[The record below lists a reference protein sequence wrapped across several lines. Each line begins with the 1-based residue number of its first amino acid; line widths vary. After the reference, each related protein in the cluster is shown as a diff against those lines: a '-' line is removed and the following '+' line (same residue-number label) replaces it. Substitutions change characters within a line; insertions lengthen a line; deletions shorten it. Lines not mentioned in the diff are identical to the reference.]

1 MTGVARAGIRL
12 EPADVAALTARGT
25 PRLAREGAVLFVE
38 GEPSGGVV
46 LIRQGLV
53 KVVRTTTSGREVLLA
68 LRGPGDLVG
77 EQSAL
82 DDGERSATAVCASTC
97 ELVTVPAA
105 AFRAVLLERP
115 ALVLQIAAELSRR
128 LRDADGKRSEHG
140 SADVPARLAG
150 RLVELADRFGEPAED
165 GIRIGVPLSQED
177 LAGWTGAS
185 RESVAA
191 ALRGLRDRGW
201 VSTGRRSITV
211 HDLAAVRDRAR

>member
-1 MTGVARAGIRL
+1 MEQAGGSGIRL
-12 EPADVAALTARGT
+12 RPDDVDALAGRGAARQC
-25 PRLAREGAVLFVE
+25 REGQVLFVE

-46 LIRQGLV
+46 LLRSGLV
-53 KVVRTTTSGREVLLA
+53 KVVRTTTAGREVLLA
-68 LRGPGDLVG
+68 LRGPGDLLG

-82 DDGERSATAVCASTC
+82 DEGPRSATAVCASPT
-97 ELVTVPAA
+97 EAVVVPPA

-140 SADVPARLAG
+140 SADVAARVAG
-150 RLVELADRFGEPAED
+150 RLTELADRFGEQQPD
-165 GIRIGVPLSQED
+165 GVRIALPLSQEE

-185 RESVAA
+185 REAVAA
-191 ALRGLRDRGW
+191 ALRVLRSRGW

-211 HDLAAVRDRAR
+211 HDLGAVRARAG

>member
-1 MTGVARAGIRL
+1 V
-12 EPADVAALTARGT
+12 
-25 PRLAREGAVLFVE
+25 
-38 GEPSGGVV
+38 PSGGVV
-46 LIRQGLV
+46 LVRQGLV
-53 KVVRTTTSGREVLLA
+53 KVVRTTTAGREVLLA
-68 LRGPGDLVG
+68 LRGAGDLLG

-82 DDGERSATAVCASTC
+82 DDGTRSATAVCASAC
-97 ELVTVPAA
+97 ELVTVPSA

-140 SADVPARLAG
+140 SADVCSRLAG
-150 RLVELADRFGEPAED
+150 RLVELAERFGEPEQD
-165 GIRIGVPLSQED
+165 GVRITVPLSQEE

-211 HDLAAVRDRAR
+211 HDLAAVRERAG

>member
-1 MTGVARAGIRL
+1 MAQTGQPGVQLA
-12 EPADVAALTARGT
+12 ADDVMALVARGT
-25 PRLAREGAVLFVE
+25 ARRCRDGHVLFVE

-46 LIRQGLV
+46 LVRSGLV
-53 KVVRTTTSGREVLLA
+53 KVVRTTGAGREALLA

-82 DDGERSATAVCASTC
+82 DEGPRSATAVCATAC
-97 ELVTVPAA
+97 ELVMVPSA

-128 LRDADGKRSEHG
+128 LRDADTKRSEHG

-150 RLVELADRFGEPAED
+150 RLVELADRFGEPDDD
-165 GIRIGVPLSQED
+165 GVRITVPLSQED

-185 RESVAA
+185 REAVAA
-191 ALRGLRDRGW
+191 ALRSLRDRGW

-211 HDLAAVRDRAR
+211 HDLAAVRERAG